1 MVDLLL
7 RKNFG
12 PNVVFETLELYTS
25 SVRPVVA
32 VVLLCLSARPVVRS
46 VAVVVLCSSV
56 PVRPVVVRSL
66 CVRPVVRR
74 IITYMTSGGIRRMGM
89 IWQCVG
95 NVLAM
100 S

>member
-1 MVDLLL
+1 MSVRVWKCPPMVDLLL
-7 RKNFG
+7 RKNVG

-25 SVRPVVA
+25 SV
-32 VVLLCLSARPVVRS
+32 RPVVRS